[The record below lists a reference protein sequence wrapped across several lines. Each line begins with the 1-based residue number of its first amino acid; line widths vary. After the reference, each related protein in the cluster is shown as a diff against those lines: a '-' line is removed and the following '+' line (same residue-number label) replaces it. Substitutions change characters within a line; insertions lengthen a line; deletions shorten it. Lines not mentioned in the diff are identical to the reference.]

1 MHRKVVL
8 IHIPKTAGTS
18 LRAEFGPAM
27 FEEHGAQKMILGVD
41 EVKADLPHF
50 EALAHAAE
58 AMLPRLFEPGL
69 RVMSGH
75 YRYREIA
82 PLLGPQRSQVCLA
95 TVLRDPIRRTLSD
108 YFYSTSPKHPGRDA
122 FLELYP
128 TFESY
133 TRNAGEMN
141 KQVDF
146 LRPFDKAPL
155 DLTIENA
162 LCNLDFI
169 GLTERFES
177 DVSQLF
183 AALGAT
189 RGSQRV
195 ENVSQNRERAAEAYE
210 RHHDMLEEVLAPDI
224 ALYDALASRR
234 RFPF

>member
-1 MHRKVVL
+1 M
-8 IHIPKTAGTS
+8 
-18 LRAEFGPAM
+18 RAEFSPAM
-27 FEEHGAQKMILGVD
+27 REEHGTHKRVLGVD
-41 EVKADLPHF
+41 KVQPGAPHF
-50 EALAHAAE
+50 QALSDAAR
-58 AMLPRLFEPGL
+58 AMLPQLFEPGL

-82 PLLGPQRSQVCLA
+82 PLLGACRDQVCLA

-108 YFYSTSPKHPGRDA
+108 YFYSISERHNRRDE
-122 FLELYP
+122 FLAMYP

-146 LRPFDKAPL
+146 LRPFDGAPL
-155 DLTIENA
+155 ELTIENA

-177 DVSQLF
+177 DVTQLF
-183 AALGAT
+183 DALGAK
-189 RGSQRV
+189 RGPSRV
-195 ENVSQNRERAAEAYE
+195 ENVNQDRERAAEAYE
-210 RHHDMLEEVLAPDI
+210 RYHDLLQDILAPDI

-234 RFPF
+234 SFPH